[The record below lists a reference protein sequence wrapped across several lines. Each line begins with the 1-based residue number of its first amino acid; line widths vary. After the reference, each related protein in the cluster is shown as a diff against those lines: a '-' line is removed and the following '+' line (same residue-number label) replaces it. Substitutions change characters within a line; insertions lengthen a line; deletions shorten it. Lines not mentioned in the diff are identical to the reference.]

1 MSRSDTAFYY
11 GLKGCDNMKYGI
23 STLDKM
29 YVTLEGVT
37 EVYHAEQ
44 GVFFL
49 NKETTLGFVPYSN
62 LGYYELI
69 KNN

>member
-1 MSRSDTAFYY
+1 
-11 GLKGCDNMKYGI
+11 MKYGI